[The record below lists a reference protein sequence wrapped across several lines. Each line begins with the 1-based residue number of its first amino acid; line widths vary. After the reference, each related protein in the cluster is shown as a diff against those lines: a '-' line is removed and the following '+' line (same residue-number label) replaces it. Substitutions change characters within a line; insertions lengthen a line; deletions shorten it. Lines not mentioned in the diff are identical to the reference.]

1 MQLRQ
6 TGRNVFINNI
16 RRIRPASISTPARR
30 KLISTVTVVPPR
42 LNVRCTVGFPEPCR
56 VTVIVAV
63 PPAGSEPD
71 IGATTTFF
79 SRPGGS
85 ETVQS
90 TGPPDAVSVIVPES
104 GSWTSTVAGLTVS
117 VPAVVALA
125 VADADADAG
134 DEAGADERAA
144 TALGLGTGP
153 GPGVRPPGGALA
165 PPLALAV
172 ATTLAGGAAASPE
185 APGARVAAGLVPPAT
200 GLVPLATTEGPAAA
214 PGPPGWWCGTTAM
227 VTPAAMAAAVPAAVP

>member
-30 KLISTVTVVPPR
+30 KLISTVTVVPPG
-42 LNVRCTVGFPEPCR
+42 LNVRCTVGFPEPSR

-79 SRPGGS
+79 SMPAGS

-104 GSWTSTVAGLTVS
+104 GGWTTRVAGLTAS

-125 VADADADAG
+125 LAVADADAG
-134 DEAGADERAA
+134 DEAGADDRAA
-144 TALGLGTGP
+144 TALGLG
-153 GPGVRPPGGALA
+153 PGVRPPDGPL
-165 PPLALAV
+165 PLPLALAV
-172 ATTLAGGAAASPE
+172 ATTLAGGATASPE
-185 APGARVAAGLVPPAT
+185 APGARVAAGSVPAAT
-200 GLVPLATTEGPAAA
+200 GLVLLAVAEGPAPATA
-214 PGPPGWWCGTTAM
+214 GPPGWWCGGTTAM
-227 VTPAAMAAAVPAAVP
+227 VTPAAMAAAVPAAVL

>member
-1 MQLRQ
+1 M
-6 TGRNVFINNI
+6 
-16 RRIRPASISTPARR
+16 PA
-30 KLISTVTVVPPR
+30 
-42 LNVRCTVGFPEPCR
+42 
-56 VTVIVAV
+56 
-63 PPAGSEPD
+63 
-71 IGATTTFF
+71 
-79 SRPGGS
+79 GS

-104 GSWTSTVAGLTVS
+104 GGWTSRVAGLTVS

-144 TALGLGTGP
+144 TALGLRLGS

-172 ATTLAGGAAASPE
+172 ATKLAGGVTASPE
-185 APGARVAAGLVPPAT
+185 APGARVAAGSVPAAT
-200 GLVPLATTEGPAAA
+200 GLVLLATAEGPA

-227 VTPAAMAAAVPAAVP
+227 VTPAAMAAAVPAAVL